1 MIFLLKN
8 MKNSEI
14 QQASFCLLSEIHST
28 VHRGTFKISFLVS
41 IRLTNVAG
49 KARMMATAD
58 RTHTT
63 SLDIS
68 CQLCFTC
75 SRNREMSFYAS
86 TFWELKYI
94 YLLLNFYK
102 EMFCRNVDFFSPKR
116 AFYC

>member
-1 MIFLLKN
+1 

-75 SRNREMSFYAS
+75 SIHVEMQKQRNEFLCIYILGIEIHIP
-86 TFWELKYI
+86 TFEFLQ
-94 YLLLNFYK
+94 
-102 EMFCRNVDFFSPKR
+102 RNVLSK
-116 AFYC
+116 C